1 MFKFTSNTHVAINV
15 VLPNGANAHVSF
27 SELSGKGSVFYTD
40 NKDLAQALRCH
51 HRFGKMFKEEIVI
64 EKPAKKVAE
73 AKSESAQAPGNKG
86 ATKQFGNNEDAKE
99 FLADRYGISR
109 SKMRTRAAIIEA
121 AKSVG
126 ITIEWTE

>member
-15 VLPNGANAHVSF
+15 VLPNGANTHVSF

-40 NKDLAQALRCH
+40 NKDLATALRGH
-51 HRFGKMFKEEIVI
+51 HRFGKMFKEESVI
-64 EKPAKKVAE
+64 EKPAKKVA
-73 AKSESAQAPGNKG
+73 KSEAAQAPANKG
-86 ATKQFGNNEDAKE
+86 VVKQFGNNEDAKE

-126 ITIEWTE
+126 IDIDWIE